1 MKNYIYALLL
11 PFLIIS
17 CNNRS
22 SEVEKEY
29 IKNLEEKNRQLE
41 IELQNK
47 ENGIENNSSVNSK
60 KSENKLYESSKNYFT
75 IGSTENEVLNVMG
88 DPNSIQNIG
97 PYKTYYYELSRVT
110 FENGKVR
117 DYDNQGNL
125 KIRIKN

>member
-1 MKNYIYALLL
+1 MKNYIYALLF

-22 SEVEKEY
+22 SDVEKEY

-47 ENGIENNSSVNSK
+47 ENGLESNSGGNAK
-60 KSENKLYESSKNYFT
+60 KSENKQSESSKNYFT

-88 DPNSIQNIG
+88 DPTSLSNIG
-97 PYKTYYYELSRVT
+97 PYKTYNYERSSVT

-117 DYDNQGNL
+117 DYDNEGNL
-125 KIRIKN
+125 KIRVQN